1 MRFSICRNKRTA
13 TKCQKKLGLEH
24 VLFNGYP
31 GDVRKG
37 DRGIA
42 ALPDRKK
49 EFQDNV
55 DINIQYAKAL
65 DCKRIH
71 VMAGVTKGL
80 DQKLCDETYLENIAL
95 IADKFAKEGLTCMI
109 EPINDSVT
117 ITGYYLTDVHKAV
130 EIIKKLNR
138 PNVKLQFDFF
148 HMQLLHG
155 NFTENFKKYYQYIDH
170 IQVAQAPDRSEPG
183 FPGEVDYSY
192 VFKLLEDHGYEGY
205 VGLEYMPRG
214 DTMEGLKWL
223 KEMNMTFSTGT
234 PCSVPEIKHRSTRV
248 VSLHSGVNQNVVT
261 SWQSVIVRCFIDFIC
276 LFIVA
281 IPILIIKIHATP
293 FSRGFYCDDESLMH
307 PHKPDTVPTWVV
319 CFIGMCVPII
329 TIIITEGI
337 HLSVFKRDC
346 SSALKNKPY
355 IKTLYRGISAFL
367 FGCAVTQLTTDI
379 AKYSLG
385 RLRPHYLSLCKPAIL
400 SNCSTKTGYIET
412 HDCTSTDTDALQ
424 EARLSFP
431 SGHTSFAFFCMLYLV
446 VYLQIKF
453 KWRKCWLVRP
463 FLQGAILGIIVCFF
477 TIYLI
482 SDLPKVC
489 EKTAAFATSSG
500 LPLYKSTRNDDHSES
515 SSNSSTV
522 PNNGGI
528 SITSPNN

>member
-1 MRFSICRNKRTA
+1 MGK
-13 TKCQKKLGLEH
+13 
-24 VLFNGYP
+24 
-31 GDVRKG
+31 
-37 DRGIA
+37 
-42 ALPDRKK
+42 
-49 EFQDNV
+49 
-55 DINIQYAKAL
+55 
-65 DCKRIH
+65 
-71 VMAGVTKGL
+71 
-80 DQKLCDETYLENIAL
+80 
-95 IADKFAKEGLTCMI
+95 
-109 EPINDSVT
+109 
-117 ITGYYLTDVHKAV
+117 
-130 EIIKKLNR
+130 
-138 PNVKLQFDFF
+138 
-148 HMQLLHG
+148 
-155 NFTENFKKYYQYIDH
+155 
-170 IQVAQAPDRSEPG
+170 
-183 FPGEVDYSY
+183 
-192 VFKLLEDHGYEGY
+192 
-205 VGLEYMPRG
+205 
-214 DTMEGLKWL
+214 
-223 KEMNMTFSTGT
+223 
-234 PCSVPEIKHRSTRV
+234 
-248 VSLHSGVNQNVVT
+248 
-261 SWQSVIVRCFIDFIC
+261 QSVIVRCFIDFIC

-463 FLQGAILGIIVCFF
+463 FLQLVAFFLAYYTALTRISDYMHHWSDVLGGAILGIIVCFF

-489 EKTAAFATSSG
+489 EKTAAFTTSSG